1 MASLSEQEQKTLIE
15 LIISDPATFTRIK
28 AILRP
33 EYFDQKFQHV
43 IDYLLNFSNEYNAL
57 PTIEQIST
65 EARDDYHIIP
75 GISQNPNLQ
84 QSVLDSAENFCR
96 QRALELAILDA
107 ADRVNK
113 GQSTGIDKII
123 KDAQMVSVKKDLG
136 IDFWEN
142 QDEWL
147 KHLEIEMGTVKT
159 GWETFD
165 KILDGGFNW
174 GSLNYVVSVSGGG
187 KSLALANLGLSM
199 SMMGYNVAYLTYELD
214 KELVGKR
221 IMSMASNI
229 PYRNISSQ
237 QGKVIDTLNM
247 RRMNIKPGIFRIIN
261 MPNGSTTQDAEAM
274 IQEVE
279 IALNKQLNI
288 IIVDYADLMRCN
300 DRRIDPNNIHLVG
313 KAIAEDLRA
322 MARERTRVGKNTL
335 ILTASQIGKEAMSEM
350 EFDMNQIA
358 GSVAKTNTADLIFS
372 VRTNSAMKQRGEY
385 ELKVLKARNA
395 GCVDKK
401 LRLRY
406 NVDTLLMSDIAEVT
420 QDSPRTSL
428 QQQNVTGA
436 VNVLNRLQQMKN
448 GEQL

>member
-1 MASLSEQEQKTLIE
+1 MASLTEQEQKTLIE
-15 LIISDPATFTRIK
+15 LIISDPSTFTRIK
-28 AILRP
+28 SILKP
-33 EYFDQKFQHV
+33 EYFDKKFQHV
-43 IDYLLNFSNEYNAL
+43 IDYLLTFSNEYNAL

-65 EARDDYHIIP
+65 QARDEYHIID
-75 GISQNPNLQ
+75 GISKNPNLQ

-96 QRALELAILDA
+96 QRALEIAILEA
-107 ADRVNK
+107 ADRVNN

-123 KDAQMVSVKKDLG
+123 KEAQMVSVKKDLG

-159 GWETFD
+159 GWATFD
-165 KILDGGFNW
+165 KMLDGGFNW

-187 KSLALANLGLSM
+187 KSLALANIGLAM
-199 SMMGYNVAYLTYELD
+199 SLMGYNVAYLTYELD

-221 IMSMASNI
+221 IMAMASNI
-229 PYRNISSQ
+229 PYRNISTQ
-237 QGKVIDTLNM
+237 QNKVIDTLNIK
-247 RRMNIKPGIFRIIN
+247 RMNTKPGIFRIIN
-261 MPNGSTTQDAEAM
+261 MPNGSTTQDLESVL
-274 IQEVE
+274 QEVE
-279 IALNKQLNI
+279 IALDKQINI

-313 KAIAEDLRA
+313 KSISEDLRA
-322 MARERTRVGKNTL
+322 MARERTRTGKNTL
-335 ILTASQIGKEAMSEM
+335 ILTASQIGKDAMSEM

-358 GSVAKTNTADLIFS
+358 GSVGKTNTADLIFS

-401 LRLRY
+401 LKLKY
-406 NVDTLLMSDIAEVT
+406 NVDTLLMSDIEEMPI
-420 QDSPRTSL
+420 DNPISNF

>member
-1 MASLSEQEQKTLIE
+1 MATLDEKEQKTLIE
-15 LIISDPATFTRIK
+15 LVISDPPTFTRIK
-28 AILRP
+28 SILKP
-33 EYFDQKFQHV
+33 EYFDKKFQHV
-43 IDYLLNFSNEYNAL
+43 IEYLLNFSNEYNAL

-65 EARDDYHIIP
+65 EARDEYHIIQ
-75 GISQNPNLQ
+75 GISANPNLQ
-84 QSVLDSAENFCR
+84 QSVLDSVENFCK
-96 QRALELAILDA
+96 QRALELAVLEA
-107 ADRVNK
+107 ADMVNK
-113 GQSTGIDKII
+113 GINTGIDKLI
-123 KDAQMVSVKKDLG
+123 KDAQLISVKKDLG

-159 GWETFD
+159 GWKTFD
-165 KILDGGFNW
+165 SMLDGGFNW

-187 KSLALANLGLSM
+187 KSLCLANLGLSM
-199 SMMGYNVAYLTYELD
+199 SLMGYNVAYITYELD

-229 PYRNISSQ
+229 PYRNITGQ
-237 QGKVIDTLNM
+237 QQKVIDTLNV
-247 RRMNIKPGIFRIIN
+247 RRMNQKPGIFRIVN
-261 MPNGSTTQDAEAM
+261 MPNGSTTQDLESM
-274 IQEVE
+274 IQEIE
-279 IALNKQLNI
+279 IALDKQLNV

-300 DRRIDPNNIHLVG
+300 DRRIDPNNIHLIG

-322 MARERTRVGKNTL
+322 LARERTRVGKNTL

-372 VRTNSAMKQRGEY
+372 VRTNNAMKQRGEY

-401 LRLRY
+401 LKLRY
-406 NVDTLLMSDIAEVT
+406 DVNTLLMSDMEEIPADNPMT
-420 QDSPRTSL
+420 TL
-428 QQQNVTGA
+428 QSQNMNGA

>member
-1 MASLSEQEQKTLIE
+1 MATLDEKDQKTLIE
-15 LIISDPATFTRIK
+15 LMISDPSVFTRVK
-28 AILRP
+28 AILKP
-33 EYFDQKFQHV
+33 EYFDKKFQVV
-43 IDYLLNFSNEYNAL
+43 INYLLDFSNEYNCL
-57 PTIEQIST
+57 PSIDQLNNT
-65 EARDDYHIIP
+65 ARDEYHKVD
-75 GISQNPNLQ
+75 GIQQNPNLQ
-84 QSVLDSAENFCR
+84 QSVLDSVESFCK
-96 QRALELAILDA
+96 QRALEIAIMSA
-107 ADRVNK
+107 ADLINK
-113 GQSTGIDKII
+113 GVDTGIDKII
-123 KDAQMVSVKKDLG
+123 KDAQMISIKKDLG

-147 KHLEIEMGTVKT
+147 KHLEVEMGTVKT
-159 GWETFD
+159 GWTTFD
-165 KILDGGFNW
+165 KMLDGGFNW

-187 KSLALANLGLSM
+187 KSLCLANLGLSM
-199 SMMGYNVAYLTYELD
+199 SLMGYNVAYLTYELD

-221 IMSMASNI
+221 IMSMAANI
-229 PYRNISSQ
+229 PYRNISTQ

-247 RRMNIKPGIFRIIN
+247 RRMNNKPGIFRIIN
-261 MPNGSTTQDAEAM
+261 MPNGSTTQEAEAM

-279 IALNKQLNI
+279 IATNKQINVVV
-288 IIVDYADLMRCN
+288 VDYADLMRCN

-335 ILTASQIGKEAMSEM
+335 VLTASQIGKDAMSEM

-372 VRTNSAMKQRGEY
+372 VRTNLAMKARGEY

-401 LRLRY
+401 LKLKY
-406 NVDTLLMSDIAEVT
+406 NVDTLLMSDMEEITA
-420 QDSPRTSL
+420 DNPLS
-428 QQQNVTGA
+428 QQSSNMNGA
-436 VNVLNRLQQMKN
+436 VNILNKLNSMKN

>member
-1 MASLSEQEQKTLIE
+1 MATLDEKDQKTLIE
-15 LIISDPATFTRIK
+15 LMISEPSVFTRVK
-28 AILRP
+28 SILTP
-33 EYFDQKFQHV
+33 EYFDKKFQMV
-43 IDYLLNFSNEYNAL
+43 INYLLEFSNQYNCL
-57 PTIEQIST
+57 PTIDQLNNV
-65 EARDDYHIIP
+65 ARDEYHIVP
-75 GISQNPNLQ
+75 GIQQNPNLQ
-84 QSVLDSAENFCR
+84 QSVLDSVESFCK
-96 QRALELAILDA
+96 QRALEIAIMSA
-107 ADRVNK
+107 ADLINK
-113 GQSTGIDKII
+113 GVDTGIDKII
-123 KDAQMVSVKKDLG
+123 KDAQMISIKKDLG

-159 GWETFD
+159 GWATFD
-165 KILDGGFNW
+165 KMLDGGFNW

-187 KSLALANLGLSM
+187 KSLCLANLGLSM
-199 SMMGYNVAYLTYELD
+199 SLMGYNVAYLTYELD

-221 IMSMASNI
+221 IMSMAANI
-229 PYRNISSQ
+229 PYRNISTQ

-247 RRMNIKPGIFRIIN
+247 RRMNNKPGMFRIIN
-261 MPNGSTTQDAEAM
+261 MPNGSTTQEAEAM

-279 IALNKQLNI
+279 IATNRQINVVV
-288 IIVDYADLMRCN
+288 VDYADLMKCN

-335 ILTASQIGKEAMSEM
+335 VLTASQIGKDAMSEM

-372 VRTNSAMKQRGEY
+372 VRTNLAMKARGEY

-401 LRLRY
+401 LKLRY
-406 NVDTLLMSDIAEVT
+406 NVDTLLMSDMEEITA
-420 QDSPRTSL
+420 DNPLS
-428 QQQNVTGA
+428 QQSSNMTGA
-436 VNVLNRLQQMKN
+436 VNILNKLNLMKN

>member
-1 MASLSEQEQKTLIE
+1 MATLDEKEQKTLIE
-15 LIISDPATFTRIK
+15 LIISDPSTFTRIK
-28 AILRP
+28 SILKP
-33 EYFDQKFQHV
+33 EYFDKKFQHV
-43 IDYLLNFSNEYNAL
+43 IDYLLTFSNEYNAI

-65 EARDDYHIIP
+65 EARDEYHIIQ

-84 QSVLDSAENFCR
+84 QSVLDSAENFCK
-96 QRALELAILDA
+96 QRALELAILEA

-123 KDAQMVSVKKDLG
+123 KDAQLISVKKDLG
-136 IDFWEN
+136 IEFWED

-159 GWETFD
+159 GWATFD
-165 KILDGGFNW
+165 DMLDGGFNW

-187 KSLALANLGLSM
+187 KSLCLANLGLSM
-199 SMMGYNVAYLTYELD
+199 SLMGYNVAYITYELD

-229 PYRNISSQ
+229 PYRNISMQ
-237 QGKVIDTLNM
+237 QSKVIDTLNM
-247 RRMNIKPGIFRIIN
+247 RKLNKKPGIFRIVN
-261 MPNGSTTQDAEAM
+261 MANGSTTQDLESM
-274 IQEVE
+274 IQEIE
-279 IALNKQLNI
+279 IALDKQLNV
-288 IIVDYADLMRCN
+288 IIVDYADLMKCN
-300 DRRIDPNNIHLVG
+300 DKRIDPNNIHLVG

-335 ILTASQIGKEAMSEM
+335 ILTASQIGKDAMSEM

-372 VRTNSAMKQRGEY
+372 VRTNNAMKQRGEY

-401 LRLRY
+401 LKLRY
-406 NVDTLLMSDIAEVT
+406 NVNTLLMSDMEEMPTDNPI
-420 QDSPRTSL
+420 SSL
-428 QQQNVTGA
+428 QQQNVSGA

>member
-1 MASLSEQEQKTLIE
+1 MATLDLTEQKNLIE
-15 LIISDPATFTRIK
+15 LIISDPSTFTRVK
-28 AILRP
+28 AIIKP
-33 EYFDQKFQHV
+33 EYFDKKYQHV
-43 IDYLLNFSNEYNAL
+43 IEYLLTFSNEYNAL

-65 EARDDYHIIP
+65 EARDEYHIIQ
-75 GISQNPNLQ
+75 GITQNPNLQ
-84 QSVLDSAENFCR
+84 QSVLDSAENFCK
-96 QRALELAILDA
+96 QRALELAILEA
-107 ADRVNK
+107 ADRVNN

-123 KDAQMVSVKKDLG
+123 KEAQLISVKKDLG

-159 GWETFD
+159 GWTTFD
-165 KILDGGFNW
+165 KMLDGGFNW
-174 GSLNYVVSVSGGG
+174 GSLNYVVSISGGG
-187 KSLALANLGLSM
+187 KSLCLANLGLSM
-199 SMMGYNVAYLTYELD
+199 SLMGYNVAYITYELD

-229 PYRNISSQ
+229 PYRNIATQ
-237 QGKVIDTLNM
+237 QTKVIDTLMM
-247 RRMNIKPGIFRIIN
+247 RKMNQKPGIFRIVN
-261 MPNGSTTQDAEAM
+261 MPNGSTTQDLESM
-274 IQEVE
+274 IQEIE
-279 IALNKQLNI
+279 IALDKQLNV

-322 MARERTRVGKNTL
+322 LARERTRVGKNTL
-335 ILTASQIGKEAMSEM
+335 VLTASQIGKDAMSEM

-385 ELKVLKARNA
+385 ELKVLKARNS

-401 LRLRY
+401 LKLKY
-406 NVDTLLMSDIAEVT
+406 NVDTLLMSDIEEVQEANPLMMT
-420 QDSPRTSL
+420 
-428 QQQNVTGA
+428 QQQNVNGA
-436 VNVLNRLQQMKN
+436 LNVLNRLNQMKS

>member
-1 MASLSEQEQKTLIE
+1 MATLDEKEQKTLIE
-15 LIISDPATFTRIK
+15 LIISDPSTFTRIK
-28 AILRP
+28 SILKP
-33 EYFDQKFQHV
+33 EYFDKKFQHV
-43 IDYLLNFSNEYNAL
+43 IDYLLTFSNEYNAI

-65 EARDDYHIIP
+65 EARDEYHIIQ

-84 QSVLDSAENFCR
+84 QSVLDSAENFCK
-96 QRALELAILDA
+96 QRALELAILEA

-123 KDAQMVSVKKDLG
+123 KDAQLISVKKDLG
-136 IDFWEN
+136 IEFWED

-159 GWETFD
+159 GWATFD
-165 KILDGGFNW
+165 DMLDGGFNW

-187 KSLALANLGLSM
+187 KSLCLANLGLSM
-199 SMMGYNVAYLTYELD
+199 SLMGYNVAYITYELD

-229 PYRNISSQ
+229 PYRNISMQ
-237 QGKVIDTLNM
+237 QSKVIDTLNM
-247 RRMNIKPGIFRIIN
+247 RKMNKKPGIFRIVN
-261 MPNGSTTQDAEAM
+261 MANGSTTQDLESM
-274 IQEVE
+274 IQEIE
-279 IALNKQLNI
+279 IALDKQLNV
-288 IIVDYADLMRCN
+288 IIVDYADLMKCN
-300 DRRIDPNNIHLVG
+300 DKRIDPNNIHLVG

-335 ILTASQIGKEAMSEM
+335 ILTASQIGKDAMSEM

-372 VRTNSAMKQRGEY
+372 VRTNNAMKQRGEY

-401 LRLRY
+401 LKLRY
-406 NVDTLLMSDIAEVT
+406 NVNTLLMSDMEEMPTDNPI
-420 QDSPRTSL
+420 SSL
-428 QQQNVTGA
+428 QQQNVSGA

>member
-1 MASLSEQEQKTLIE
+1 MASLTEQEQKTLIE
-15 LIISDPATFTRIK
+15 LIISDPSTFTRIK
-28 AILRP
+28 SILKP
-33 EYFDQKFQHV
+33 EYFDKKFQHV
-43 IDYLLNFSNEYNAL
+43 IDYLLTFSNEYNAL

-65 EARDDYHIIP
+65 QARDEYHIID
-75 GISQNPNLQ
+75 GISKNPNLQ

-96 QRALELAILDA
+96 QRALEIAILEA
-107 ADRVNK
+107 ADRVNN

-123 KDAQMVSVKKDLG
+123 KEAQMVSVKKDLG
-136 IDFWEN
+136 IDFWED

-159 GWETFD
+159 GWATFD
-165 KILDGGFNW
+165 KMLDGGFNW

-187 KSLALANLGLSM
+187 KSLALANIGLAM
-199 SMMGYNVAYLTYELD
+199 SLMGYNVAYLTYELD

-221 IMSMASNI
+221 IMAMASNI
-229 PYRNISSQ
+229 PYRNISTQ
-237 QGKVIDTLNM
+237 QNKVIDTLNM
-247 RRMNIKPGIFRIIN
+247 KRMNTKPGIFRIIN
-261 MPNGSTTQDAEAM
+261 MPNGSTTQDLESVL
-274 IQEVE
+274 QEVE
-279 IALNKQLNI
+279 IALDKQINI

-313 KAIAEDLRA
+313 KSISEDLRA
-322 MARERTRVGKNTL
+322 MARERTRTGKNTL
-335 ILTASQIGKEAMSEM
+335 ILTASQIGKDAMSEM

-358 GSVAKTNTADLIFS
+358 GSVGKTNTADLIFS

-401 LRLRY
+401 LKLKY
-406 NVDTLLMSDIAEVT
+406 NVDTLLMSDIEEMPA
-420 QDSPRTSL
+420 DNPINNF

>member
-1 MASLSEQEQKTLIE
+1 MASLTEQEQKTLIE
-15 LIISDPATFTRIK
+15 LIISDPSTFTRIK
-28 AILRP
+28 SILKP
-33 EYFDQKFQHV
+33 EYFDKKFQHV
-43 IDYLLNFSNEYNAL
+43 IDYLLTFSNEYNAL

-65 EARDDYHIIP
+65 QARDEYHIID
-75 GISQNPNLQ
+75 GISKNPNLQ

-96 QRALELAILDA
+96 QRALEIAILEA
-107 ADRVNK
+107 ADRVNN

-123 KDAQMVSVKKDLG
+123 KEAQMVSVKKDLG

-159 GWETFD
+159 GWATFD
-165 KILDGGFNW
+165 KMLDGGFNW

-187 KSLALANLGLSM
+187 KSLALANIGLAM
-199 SMMGYNVAYLTYELD
+199 SLMVYNVAYLTYELD

-221 IMSMASNI
+221 IMAMASNI
-229 PYRNISSQ
+229 PYRNISTQ
-237 QGKVIDTLNM
+237 QNKVIDTLNM
-247 RRMNIKPGIFRIIN
+247 RRMNTKPGIFRIIN
-261 MPNGSTTQDAEAM
+261 MPNGSTTQDLESVL
-274 IQEVE
+274 QEVE
-279 IALNKQLNI
+279 IALDKQINI

-322 MARERTRVGKNTL
+322 LARERTRVGKNTL
-335 ILTASQIGKEAMSEM
+335 VLTASQIGKDAMSEM

-358 GSVAKTNTADLIFS
+358 GSVGKTNTADLIFS

-401 LRLRY
+401 LKLKY
-406 NVDTLLMSDIAEVT
+406 NVDTLLMSDIEEMPA
-420 QDSPRTSL
+420 DNPINNF

>member
-1 MASLSEQEQKTLIE
+1 MASLTEQEQKTLIE
-15 LIISDPATFTRIK
+15 LIISDPSTFTRIK
-28 AILRP
+28 AILKP
-33 EYFDQKFQHV
+33 EYFDKKFQHV
-43 IDYLLNFSNEYNAL
+43 IDYLLTFSNEYNAL

-65 EARDDYHIIP
+65 QARDDYHFID
-75 GISQNPNLQ
+75 GISKNPNLQ

-96 QRALELAILDA
+96 QRALEIAILEA
-107 ADRVNK
+107 ADRVNN

-123 KDAQMVSVKKDLG
+123 KEAQMVSVKKDLG
-136 IDFWEN
+136 IDFWED

-159 GWETFD
+159 GWATFD
-165 KILDGGFNW
+165 KMLDGGFNW

-187 KSLALANLGLSM
+187 KSLALANIGLAM
-199 SMMGYNVAYLTYELD
+199 SLMGYNVAYLTYELD

-221 IMSMASNI
+221 IMAMASNI
-229 PYRNISSQ
+229 PYRNISTQ
-237 QGKVIDTLNM
+237 QNKVIDTLTM
-247 RRMNIKPGIFRIIN
+247 RRMNTKPGIFRIIN

-279 IALNKQLNI
+279 IALDKQINV

-313 KAIAEDLRA
+313 KSISEDLRA
-322 MARERTRVGKNTL
+322 MARERTRTGKNTL
-335 ILTASQIGKEAMSEM
+335 ILTASQIGKDAMSEM

-358 GSVAKTNTADLIFS
+358 GSFGKTNTPDLIFS

-401 LRLRY
+401 LKLKY
-406 NVDTLLMSDIAEVT
+406 NVDTLLMSDIEELPP
-420 QDSPRTSL
+420 DNPISNF
-428 QQQNVTGA
+428 QQQNVTSA

>member
-28 AILRP
+28 AILKP
-33 EYFDQKFQHV
+33 EYFEQKFQHV

-65 EARDDYHIIP
+65 EARDEYHIIQ

-84 QSVLDSAENFCR
+84 QSVLDSVENFCR
-96 QRALELAILDA
+96 QRALEIAILDA

-136 IDFWEN
+136 IDFWEK

-147 KHLEIEMGTVKT
+147 KHLEVEMGTVKT
-159 GWETFD
+159 GWATFD
-165 KILDGGFNW
+165 KMLDGGFNW

-187 KSLALANLGLSM
+187 KSLALANIGLAM

-221 IMSMASNI
+221 IMAMASNI
-229 PYRNISSQ
+229 PYRNISTQ
-237 QGKVIDTLNM
+237 QNKVIDTLNM
-247 RRMNIKPGIFRIIN
+247 RRMNTKPGIFRIIN
-261 MPNGSTTQDAEAM
+261 MPNGSTTQEAEAM

-279 IALNKQLNI
+279 IALNKQLNVI
-288 IIVDYADLMRCN
+288 IIDYADLMRCN

-313 KAIAEDLRA
+313 KSISEDLRA
-322 MARERTRVGKNTL
+322 MARERTRTGKNTL

-358 GSVAKTNTADLIFS
+358 GSVGKTNTADLIFS

-406 NVDTLLMSDIAEVT
+406 NVDTLLMSDIEEVSN
-420 QDSPRTSL
+420 DSPITSL

>member
-1 MASLSEQEQKTLIE
+1 MASLTEQEQKTLIE
-15 LIISDPATFTRIK
+15 LIISDPSTFTRIK
-28 AILRP
+28 AILKP
-33 EYFDQKFQHV
+33 EYFDKKFQHV
-43 IDYLLNFSNEYNAL
+43 IDYLLTFSNEYNAL

-65 EARDDYHIIP
+65 QARDEYHFID
-75 GISQNPNLQ
+75 GISKNPNLQ

-96 QRALELAILDA
+96 QRALEIAILEA
-107 ADRVNK
+107 ADRVNN

-123 KDAQMVSVKKDLG
+123 KEAQMVSVKKDLG
-136 IDFWEN
+136 IDFWED

-159 GWETFD
+159 GWATFD
-165 KILDGGFNW
+165 KMLDGGFNW

-187 KSLALANLGLSM
+187 KSLALANIGLAM
-199 SMMGYNVAYLTYELD
+199 SMMGYNVSYLTYELD

-221 IMSMASNI
+221 IMAMASNI
-229 PYRNISSQ
+229 PYRNISAQ
-237 QGKVIDTLNM
+237 QGRVIDTLNM

-279 IALNKQLNI
+279 IALNKQINV

-335 ILTASQIGKEAMSEM
+335 VLTASQIGKDAMSEM

-358 GSVAKTNTADLIFS
+358 GSVAK
-372 VRTNSAMKQRGEY
+372 TNSAMKQRGEY

-401 LRLRY
+401 LKLKY
-406 NVDTLLMSDIAEVT
+406 NVDTLLMTDMEELPPDNPIGN
-420 QDSPRTSL
+420 L

>member
-28 AILRP
+28 AILKP
-33 EYFDQKFQHV
+33 EYFEQKFQHV

-65 EARDDYHIIP
+65 EARDEYHIIQ

-84 QSVLDSAENFCR
+84 QSVLDSVENFCR
-96 QRALELAILDA
+96 QRALEIAILDA
-107 ADRVNK
+107 ADIVNK

-123 KDAQMVSVKKDLG
+123 KDAQMVSVKQDLG
-136 IDFWEN
+136 IDFWEK

-147 KHLEIEMGTVKT
+147 KHLEVEMGTVKT
-159 GWETFD
+159 GWATFD
-165 KILDGGFNW
+165 KMLDGGFNW

-187 KSLALANLGLSM
+187 KSLALANIGLAM

-221 IMSMASNI
+221 IMAMASNI
-229 PYRNISSQ
+229 PYRNISAQ
-237 QGKVIDTLNM
+237 QNKVIDTLNM
-247 RRMNIKPGIFRIIN
+247 RRMNTKPGIFRIIN
-261 MPNGSTTQDAEAM
+261 MPNGSTTQEAEAM

-279 IALNKQLNI
+279 IALNKQLNVI
-288 IIVDYADLMRCN
+288 IIDYADLMRCN

-313 KAIAEDLRA
+313 KSISEDLRA
-322 MARERTRVGKNTL
+322 MARERTRSGKNTL

-358 GSVAKTNTADLIFS
+358 GSVGKTNTADLIFS

-385 ELKVLKARNA
+385 ELKVLKARNS

-406 NVDTLLMSDIAEVT
+406 NVDTLLMSDMEEIKN
-420 QDSPRTSL
+420 DNPL
-428 QQQNVTGA
+428 NVGA
-436 VNVLNRLQQMKN
+436 VNMQSATNVLANLNNMAN
-448 GEQL
+448 NT